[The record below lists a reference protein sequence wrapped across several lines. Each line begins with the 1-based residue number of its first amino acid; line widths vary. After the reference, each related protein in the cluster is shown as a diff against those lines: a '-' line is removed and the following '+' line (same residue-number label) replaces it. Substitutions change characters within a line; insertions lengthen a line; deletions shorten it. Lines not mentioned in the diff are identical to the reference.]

1 MILFPKVSTFHPQ
14 SLVVEV
20 QYSQKNPF
28 PLSQC
33 PRRTM
38 NHFQSLILIPPS
50 TSLNWLSPLWNPS
63 PNPSIKRQRI
73 SLKKEN
79 IFFDTW
85 AFGKGSFP
93 WDSFFVVAAVYSRL
107 WSLPIG
113 GQGKYTPTFIGQ
125 VPAMW
130 DFNKVTAEGKID
142 IF

>member
-1 MILFPKVSTFHPQ
+1 MSSKNNE
-14 SLVVEV
+14 SLPITDLDSSKYLAKLAV
-20 QYSQKNPF
+20 
-28 PLSQC
+28 
-33 PRRTM
+33 
-38 NHFQSLILIPPS
+38 
-50 TSLNWLSPLWNPS
+50 SPLE
-63 PNPSIKRQRI
+63 SIPKP
-73 SLKKEN
+73 LNKTTKDFTKERKY
-79 IFFDTW
+79 FFDTW